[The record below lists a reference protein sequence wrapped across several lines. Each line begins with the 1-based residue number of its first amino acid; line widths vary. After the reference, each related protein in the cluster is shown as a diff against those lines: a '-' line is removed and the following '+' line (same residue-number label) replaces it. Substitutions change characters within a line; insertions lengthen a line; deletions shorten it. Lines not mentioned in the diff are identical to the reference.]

1 MQMRQFI
8 RVSTI
13 INLFRLESF
22 LHGTSDTRY
31 ICHKSITIFITQF
44 IQIVHMVFIRN
55 KTTSTVGLFLK
66 QKHT

>member
-1 MQMRQFI
+1 MKSDPKECLYCQNNE
-8 RVSTI
+8 TLH
-13 INLFRLESF
+13 NLMIE
-22 LHGTSDTRY
+22 
-31 ICHKSITIFITQF
+31 ITVFITQF